1 MSQRQKDKGR
11 RNGGERNDMI
21 FRTMPEKDVVSLFLT
36 LKIHGVSLLN
46 KERNKEESV
55 IPM

>member
-1 MSQRQKDKGR
+1 
-11 RNGGERNDMI
+11 
-21 FRTMPEKDVVSLFLT
+21 MPEKDVVSLFLT

-46 KERNKEESV
+46 KERKKEESV